1 MTGMDSSVPST
12 SFLIVK
18 PSSLGDI
25 VHAFP
30 LVAFIRQQIP
40 DARIDWVA
48 NTEFVDLVKRHPDI
62 RKVFSF
68 PRSEWGSRAFFRSMG
83 TMVSD
88 LRAEEYDVILDIQG
102 LLRSALLSR
111 LARGRKRIG
120 FSDAREG
127 ASLLY
132 SVPVAPGDG
141 TVSTLHAVLKNLQVM
156 TSLGF
161 DPKPIPSELVYS
173 QEDERALDLLLE
185 RSGLPE
191 KNGFLVMHPGAK
203 RAIKQW
209 PSLYYSELIERLH
222 RKYPKTPIVLIAGK
236 KEQSL
241 LEEIA
246 DRTTAGPV
254 LLAGKLPIDLL
265 PLFFKRTRLYI
276 GNDSG
281 PLHLAV
287 LSETPTVSIFGS
299 SNPERTGPFGFGGR
313 HAVLRD
319 PIECSPCG
327 DFKANCSHR
336 SCLVGVTPDRVLME
350 AERMLSVRHESVPV
364 SLRNPPA

>member
-1 MTGMDSSVPST
+1 MPLT

-30 LVAFIRQQIP
+30 LAAFIRQQIP

-48 NTEFVDLVKRHPDI
+48 NTEFVELVKRHPDI
-62 RKVFSF
+62 RNVFPF
-68 PRSEWGSRAFFRSMG
+68 PRGEWGSRAFFRSMG
-83 TMVSD
+83 TMISD
-88 LRAEEYDVILDIQG
+88 LRAEKYDVILDIQG

-111 LARGRKRIG
+111 LARGRIRIG

-132 SVPVAPGDG
+132 SLPVKPGDE
-141 TVSTLHAVLKNLQVM
+141 TASTMHAVLKNLQVM
-156 TSLGF
+156 TALGF
-161 DPKPIPSELVYS
+161 DPKPLSSGLLYS
-173 QEDERALDLLLE
+173 QEDERTLDLLLE
-185 RSGLPE
+185 QEGLPE
-191 KNGFLVMHPGAK
+191 KSGFLVMHPGAK
-203 RAIKQW
+203 RAIKRW

-222 RKYPKTPIVLIAGK
+222 RKYPKMPVVLIAGK
-236 KEQSL
+236 KERSL

-246 DRTTAGPV
+246 DRTTADPV
-254 LLAGKLPIDLL
+254 LLAGKIAIDLL
-265 PLFFKRTRLYI
+265 PLFFRRTRLYI

-287 LSETPTVSIFGS
+287 LAGTTTISIFGS
-299 SNPERTGPFGFGGR
+299 SNPERTGPFGFEGD

-319 PIECSPCG
+319 PVECSPCG

-336 SCLVGVTPDRVLME
+336 SCLVGVTPDRVLTE
-350 AERMLSVRHESVPV
+350 AERMLSGLDASVPV
-364 SLRNPPA
+364 SFRNRVT